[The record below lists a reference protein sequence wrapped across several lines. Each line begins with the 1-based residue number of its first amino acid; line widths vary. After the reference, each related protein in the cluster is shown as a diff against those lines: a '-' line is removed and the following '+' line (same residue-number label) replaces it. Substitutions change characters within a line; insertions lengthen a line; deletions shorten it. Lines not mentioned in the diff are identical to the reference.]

1 MRQVFAAL
9 FGLAIGLASGS
20 AFAASTT
27 PESTLDV
34 VKARGSV
41 RCGVTDL
48 GQALSQLDVN
58 GRWVGFYAE
67 FCRAVAAAVTGAAEN
82 VDFVQV
88 SAADRFD
95 VLRSGGIDLLSDA
108 STWTLGRQADHLVFA
123 GTDFMDGQS
132 FLTLRQANLNKVD
145 DLKGRKVCVR
155 ANSTSVDNLR
165 DESAARGLDVQ
176 IMEFTT
182 IEGAYSAF
190 FGRQCDAITNDSLVL
205 ASQRQFLAPNP
216 QDYVLMNER
225 ISREPLG
232 PVVRENDARWENVV
246 AWTRHGLIAA
256 EQLGVTS
263 ANVDTMAH
271 TGTKEALRLL
281 GTQPGLGAKLGVD
294 ELWAYRIVKQVGNYG
309 EVFDRTVGA
318 HLHVERGPNALV
330 SKGGILWAPPV
341 R

>member
-1 MRQVFAAL
+1 MKQLFWAL
-9 FGLAIGLASGS
+9 FGLAIGLAAGS
-20 AFAASTT
+20 APAATDAPETT
-27 PESTLDV
+27 LAV
-34 VKARGSV
+34 VKARGAV

-67 FCRAVAAAVTGAAEN
+67 FCRAVAAAVTGSADN

-88 SAADRFD
+88 SAADRFN
-95 VLRSGGIDLLSDA
+95 VLRGGSIDLLSDA
-108 STWTLGRQADHLVFA
+108 STWTLGRQTDHLVFA

-132 FLTLRQANLNKVD
+132 FLTLRQANLTRMA

-155 ANSTSVDNLR
+155 ANSTSVENLR
-165 DESAARGLDVQ
+165 DESAARGLDIQ

-182 IEGAYSAF
+182 IEGAYAAF

-216 QDYVLMNER
+216 QDYVLMSER

-232 PVVRENDARWENVV
+232 PVVRENDVRWQNVV
-246 AWTRHGLIAA
+246 EWTLHGLIAA
-256 EQLGVTS
+256 EQLAITS
-263 ANVDTMAH
+263 ANVDAMAKS
-271 TGTKEALRLL
+271 GTKEAQRLL
-281 GTQPGLGAKLGVD
+281 GTQPGLGAKLGLD
-294 ELWAYRIVKQVGNYG
+294 ETWAYRIVKQVGNYG
-309 EVFDRTVGA
+309 EIFDRTLGA
-318 HLHVERGPNALV
+318 QLHVERGPNALV